1 MRNININLTP
11 ELNENV
17 LNILRIT
24 IKKINPC
31 KRTLQSSER
40 EQCGD

>member
-24 IKKINPC
+24 IKKN
-31 KRTLQSSER
+31 KSV
-40 EQCGD
+40 